1 MSEESRTYVSTED
14 KLLAVKRHLLEG
26 VEVSV
31 ICEELSINPNRFYEW
46 QKKLFTNGAEALKP
60 SRESK
65 ALKQRIEKLEAK
77 IKRKD
82 EIVSEIAGE
91 LIDAKKKAGDL

>member
-1 MSEESRTYVSTED
+1 M
-14 KLLAVKRHLLEG
+14 H
-26 VEVSV
+26 
-31 ICEELSINPNRFYEW
+31 PFYEW